1 MSLYRVKQFFWAVFS
16 RINKEDKIYIQS
28 YLDKEEQ
35 IIFSK
40 LSVSEQKHSIR
51 VAKEIEKRLGLYK
64 SQGDID
70 LDKDEFIKVALLHD
84 IGKIEKKLNPID
96 KSILVIL
103 DKVARDKLRKMTN
116 FKKVD
121 VYYNHA
127 EKGYMLLNRLNKY
140 SDRFLYLVRNH
151 HENGIIGDRSL
162 DILKE
167 ADSLS

>member
-16 RINKEDKIYIQS
+16 RINKEDKIYIQT
-28 YLDKEEQ
+28 YLDKDEQ
-35 IIFSK
+35 QLFSK

-51 VAKEIEKRLGLYK
+51 VVKELERRSEMDKG
-64 SQGDID
+64 QEAVA
-70 LDKDEFIKVALLHD
+70 LDREEFIKIALLHD
-84 IGKIEKKLNPID
+84 IGKIERKLNPID

-103 DKVARDKLRKMTN
+103 DKVAGSRMRKMTN
-116 FKKVD
+116 VKKID

-127 EKGYMLLNRLNKY
+127 EKGYILLSRLDKY

-151 HENGIIGDRSL
+151 HENDIIEDRAL
-162 DILKE
+162 EILKE

>member
-16 RINKEDKIYIQS
+16 RINKEDKIYIQT
-28 YLDKEEQ
+28 YLDKDEQ
-35 IIFSK
+35 QLFSK

-51 VAKEIEKRLGLYK
+51 VVKELERRSEMDKG
-64 SQGDID
+64 QEAVA
-70 LDKDEFIKVALLHD
+70 LDREEFIKIALLHD
-84 IGKIEKKLNPID
+84 IGKIERKLTPID

-103 DKVARDKLRKMTN
+103 DKVAGSRMRKMTN
-116 FKKVD
+116 VKKID

-127 EKGYMLLNRLNKY
+127 EKGYILLSRLDKY

-151 HENGIIGDRSL
+151 HENDIIEDRAL
-162 DILKE
+162 EILKE